1 MWKNALSF
9 CVNNAIIQNESHFR
23 LKYSRFILNSLLY
36 SKTISFCPDDVVP
49 MPKIKLTK
57 IILIAVCLLALAAA
71 AWFFFKPKDEQPQ
84 YITTEVTRGDLE
96 DSVLAT
102 GVLEATKMV
111 SVGAQVSGQVKK
123 MYVELGDQVKQG
135 QLIAQIDSIRQ
146 ENDLKTAEA
155 NIKNQEAQLAV
166 KKANLAKVEAEYQRQ
181 QAMYAQDATSKAE
194 LESAL
199 ASYKTAQADITAI
212 NAQIEQSRLSL
223 ATTKEDLGYTRIVAP
238 MDGTIVAIVTEE
250 GQTVNANQ
258 SAPTIVKLAKL
269 DTMTIKAEISEADV
283 MKVEEGQSV
292 YFTTLGNSD
301 KKHYATLRQVEPA
314 PKSINT
320 ESSNSNSSSSS
331 TAVYYNALFDVPND
345 DGKLRIDMTAQ
356 VYIILAEAKNVL
368 TVPAA
373 ALQSSNRGKRG
384 NRSADV
390 NTKNQNT
397 ATNAPASTAN
407 RGDGENN
414 PNRPARLNL
423 TDEEKSLVA
432 QGKLSIAMV
441 RVLQADGTAKPQSVL
456 IGLNNRVN
464 AQVIKG
470 LKQGDQ
476 VIIADGS
483 DTSND
488 SAKRSNRNQGPM
500 RM

>member
-1 MWKNALSF
+1 
-9 CVNNAIIQNESHFR
+9 
-23 LKYSRFILNSLLY
+23 
-36 SKTISFCPDDVVP
+36 
-49 MPKIKLTK
+49 MPKIKPAK
-57 IILIAVCLLALAAA
+57 IIVAVVCLLAIAVT
-71 AWFFFKPKDEQPQ
+71 AWYFFKPQQQQPQ
-84 YITTEVTRGDLE
+84 YITSEVARGDIE

-123 MYVELGDQVKQG
+123 MYVKLGDPVKQG

-155 NIKNQEAQLAV
+155 SIKNQQAQLAV
-166 KKANLAKVEAEYQRQ
+166 KQANLAKVQSEYQRQ
-181 QAMYAQDATSKAE
+181 QAMYAQDATSRAE

-199 ASYKTAQADITAI
+199 ASYKTAQADILAI
-212 NAQIEQSRLSL
+212 NAQIEQSRLTL
-223 ATTKEDLGYTRIVAP
+223 ATAKEDLGYTQIIAP

-283 MKVEEGQSV
+283 MKVEQGQIV

-301 KKHYATLRQVEPA
+301 KKHYAKLRQVEPA
-314 PKSINT
+314 PDSINT
-320 ESSNSNSSSSS
+320 ETSNTSSSSS
-331 TAVYYNALFDVPND
+331 TAIYYNALFDVPNE

-356 VYIILAEAKNVL
+356 VYIILNEAKNVL
-368 TVPAA
+368 TIPASA
-373 ALQSSNRGKRG
+373 IQSSNRSQAKRSDTAKEQTAKSSTDQTQTD
-384 NRSADV
+384 RPKRLELSA
-390 NTKNQNT
+390 
-397 ATNAPASTAN
+397 
-407 RGDGENN
+407 
-414 PNRPARLNL
+414 
-423 TDEEKSLVA
+423 EEKSLIE
-432 QGKLSIAMV
+432 QGKASLSMV
-441 RVLQADGTAKPQSVL
+441 RVVQADGTAKPQAVL
-456 IGLNNRVN
+456 VGLNNRVT
-464 AQVIKG
+464 AQIIKG

-476 VIIADGS
+476 VVIADAS

-488 SAKRSNRNQGPM
+488 AAKRSNRAGAGPM